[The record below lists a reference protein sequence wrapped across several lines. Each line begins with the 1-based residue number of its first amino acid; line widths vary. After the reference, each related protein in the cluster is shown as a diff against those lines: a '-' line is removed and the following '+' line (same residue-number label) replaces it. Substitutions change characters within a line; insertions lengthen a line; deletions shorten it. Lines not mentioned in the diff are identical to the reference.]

1 MQESLSAV
9 IYEETA
15 TASILLKVFEEEHL
29 WLVQGTDSG
38 ATPFLEVRQLLLSQ
52 LRNLGQRR
60 LALLG
65 DYSPQANEAMAK
77 LADVILR
84 IQELSQRNETLLRMQ
99 MEHLEQA
106 MRAANAVDSSRERF
120 AQTAGVV

>member
-38 ATPFLEVRQLLLSQ
+38 STPFLEVRQLLLSQ
-52 LRNLGQRR
+52 LRSLGQQR
-60 LALLG
+60 LTLLG

-84 IQELSQRNETLLRMQ
+84 IQELSQRNETLLKMQ
-99 MEHLEQA
+99 MNHLQQA
-106 MRAANAVDSSRERF
+106 MQTADTVGRARERF
-120 AQTAGVV
+120 AQTAGAV